1 LYPPQAVFVKADWR
15 EHFIVA
21 AGGQRHK
28 LASGRRAADASPERA
43 GRVRSGREDRMGM
56 TVLEVIQGAT
66 RYLEERGVGSARL
79 QAEWLLAGVLGVPR
93 LQLYLDFSRQVGA
106 SELDALRPLVRRRGR
121 REPLQYILG
130 TAVFCGLELRVS
142 SAVLIPRPET
152 EQLAERGWTLLKMR
166 RIENSR
172 STESGAESLDRSRR
186 REEEAPEREAAD
198 EEGSADGSAAP
209 RVLDFGTGSGC
220 LAIALA
226 AHVPEAKITAVDRS
240 EEALAVARA
249 NAQKNRV
256 ADRIEFA
263 QADGL
268 DRLQTGRGFDLLIA
282 NPPYVP
288 TAEIAR
294 LEPEVRDHEPQ
305 LALDGGAD
313 GLEFYR
319 LLDRQSPGVLRPQG
333 QILWEF
339 GDGQAESI
347 RSMLDASGWRQ
358 IGVHLDLS
366 GRPRFIEARRP

>member
-1 LYPPQAVFVKADWR
+1 MP
-15 EHFIVA
+15 EHPGLGTA
-21 AGGQRHK
+21 E
-28 LASGRRAADASPERA
+28 ASLERA
-43 GRVRSGREDRMGM
+43 GRVRSGREDPMGM

-79 QAEWLLAGVLGVPR
+79 QAEWLLAGVLCVPR

-166 RIENSR
+166 RGEHSPSPDSSPEPLNR
-172 STESGAESLDRSRR
+172 SLQL
-186 REEEAPEREAAD
+186 EEGIHGGDQAH
-198 EEGSADGSAAP
+198 EEGSAHGADAP

-249 NAQKNRV
+249 NAQRHGV

-268 DRLQTGRGFDLLIA
+268 DRMKTEGGFDLLIA

-294 LEPEVRDHEPQ
+294 LEPEVRDHEPR

-319 LLDRQSPGVLRPQG
+319 LLERQSPGVLRPRG

-339 GDGQAESI
+339 GDGQAEAI
-347 RSMLDASGWRQ
+347 RAMLDASGWRQ
-358 IGVHLDLS
+358 ISVHLDLS
-366 GRPRFIEARRP
+366 GRPRFIEARGQ